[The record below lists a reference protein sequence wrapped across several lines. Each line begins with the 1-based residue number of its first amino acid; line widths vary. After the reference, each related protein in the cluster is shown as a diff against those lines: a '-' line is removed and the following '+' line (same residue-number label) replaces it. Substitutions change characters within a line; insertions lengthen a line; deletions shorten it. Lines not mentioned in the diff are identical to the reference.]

1 MQHKVGLPAV
11 VTIDT
16 ALSCIRLPSQMGTVS
31 TLSPVRTTGSLRGFL
46 GGLARAITP
55 VRRSARKK
63 ASSKPLEAML
73 EETGFS
79 YGACG
84 MCVCSAL
91 LCCSRP
97 HLLLLVCMHDQACIV
112 LASDR

>member
-1 MQHKVGLPAV
+1 
-11 VTIDT
+11 
-16 ALSCIRLPSQMGTVS
+16 MGTVS

-84 MCVCSAL
+84 MHV
-91 LCCSRP
+91 
-97 HLLLLVCMHDQACIV
+97 
-112 LASDR
+112 